1 MSSMLSTEMV
11 TVATET
17 TEAAPVQNVV
27 DTVSHEVEQTTS
39 ILSNLFQPFLDK
51 LPELIFA
58 VIFLAVGYFLIKQV
72 MRFVRRAFERSNM
85 DGIMA
90 SFVRSVIKIILYV
103 LLVVIVLSIL
113 DVPMDSIVAVIAS
126 AGVAVG
132 LALKDSLSNLAGGFI
147 ILFSK
152 PMKEGDTV
160 EVDGVIGKIEAITI
174 LYTRIVTPD
183 NKTVFIPNGV
193 VSGSKIINYTDKELR
208 RVDLF
213 FGISYENDI
222 DMARTVLMDTVQAA
236 PETLHDP
243 APEVFVSS
251 HDESAVTLRLQV
263 WTKSENY
270 WALHYR
276 LLEDVKKAFDCK
288 GIAIPYPQ
296 VDVHVLEN
304 AEKSEEK

>member
-1 MSSMLSTEMV
+1 MSSMLSAE
-11 TVATET
+11 TVAAATGT
-17 TEAAPVQNVV
+17 TELASVQEVV
-27 DTVSHEVEQTTS
+27 DTVSHEVEQTTN

-58 VIFLAVGYFLIKQV
+58 VIFLAVGYFLVKQV
-72 MRFVRRAFERSNM
+72 MRFLRRAFERSNM

-103 LLVVIVLSIL
+103 LLVVIALSIL

-193 VSGSKIINYTDKELR
+193 VSSDKIINYTDKELR
-208 RVDLF
+208 RVDLL

-222 DMARTVLMDTVQAA
+222 DTARAVIMDVVKTA
-236 PETLHDP
+236 PEALHDP

-270 WALHYR
+270 WPLHYR
-276 LLEDVKKAFDCK
+276 LLEDVKKAFDRK
-288 GIAIPYPQ
+288 GISIPYPQ
-296 VDVHVLEN
+296 VNVHFSEN
-304 AEKSEEK
+304 AGKSEGK